1 MIASRVGK
9 IATLTS
15 DNVNSCAPLLHF
27 AHATGFN
34 AETYRRF
41 LEQLSASF
49 RVVAS
54 DARGHGRTT
63 LPAIPERLTSWETYE
78 LDLEELLGVYKE
90 PAFLV
95 GHSIGATV
103 SVMLAARR
111 PDLVLGVGL
120 LEPSFVPF
128 ERAYRVASERREGR
142 IVDFDIAIQ
151 ARKRRSTWA
160 SLPEIRE
167 SYAKKAMFATWQD
180 GFLEDYLEGGLVFL
194 ANDQIRLACD
204 PSWEA
209 ATFQAATTDFWDI
222 LPRYKGKLLLA
233 YGSRFSTVSDVDA
246 KKIVELAPQTRVFNF
261 QENSHFLPME
271 RPEALSRLI
280 MSEFD
285 NS

>member
-103 SVMLAARR
+103 SVMQI
-111 PDLVLGVGL
+111 G
-120 LEPSFVPF
+120 
-128 ERAYRVASERREGR
+128 RAHV
-142 IVDFDIAIQ
+142 
-151 ARKRRSTWA
+151 
-160 SLPEIRE
+160 
-167 SYAKKAMFATWQD
+167 
-180 GFLEDYLEGGLVFL
+180 
-194 ANDQIRLACD
+194 
-204 PSWEA
+204 
-209 ATFQAATTDFWDI
+209 
-222 LPRYKGKLLLA
+222 
-233 YGSRFSTVSDVDA
+233 
-246 KKIVELAPQTRVFNF
+246 
-261 QENSHFLPME
+261 
-271 RPEALSRLI
+271 
-280 MSEFD
+280 
-285 NS
+285 